1 MSRGRGVGRV
11 LCGGGDEIIWL
22 SIDIRNGTCALEKHT
37 SDDKLPL
44 RGGEH
49 ASEPRRPQLGIG
61 LSNTLVDGQLD
72 GHDAGFASSSS
83 HSRAG
88 QGLSIQIPFV

>member
-11 LCGGGDEIIWL
+11 LCGGGDEIIRL

-49 ASEPRRPQLGIG
+49 AEETSARHRTFKHPCGWP
-61 LSNTLVDGQLD
+61 
-72 GHDAGFASSSS
+72 A
-83 HSRAG
+83 
-88 QGLSIQIPFV
+88 

>member
-11 LCGGGDEIIWL
+11 LCGGGDEIIRL

-49 ASEPRRPQLGIG
+49 AKETSATQQGKVHGRRL
-61 LSNTLVDGQLD
+61 NVD
-72 GHDAGFASSSS
+72 
-83 HSRAG
+83 RY
-88 QGLSIQIPFV
+88 V